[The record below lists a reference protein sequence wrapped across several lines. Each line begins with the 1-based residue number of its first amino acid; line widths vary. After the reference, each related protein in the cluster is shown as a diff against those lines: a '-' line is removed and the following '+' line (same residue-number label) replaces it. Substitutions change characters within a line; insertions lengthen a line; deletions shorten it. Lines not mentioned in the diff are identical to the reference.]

1 VGCVA
6 VQQAFIATRL
16 GRFRATEALVR
27 CPEGRLASV
36 KLLGFFGSAVLG
48 SALLLPAA
56 HAQAVVRI
64 GAVLPVTGKESKIGS
79 AYKQATEL
87 AVKEANDAGGLLLG
101 GKQVKIELSLLDD
114 TSDAAKSAQLVEQ
127 LITQTK
133 VHAVIG
139 GYGSQLVQAQSVV
152 PERYGIPY
160 ISGGAGATSIYGRS
174 KWVFGTLSPVEHL
187 AATQMEFLQSLVAAG
202 KLKAPLSIALLT
214 EQTEHGNDY
223 AKGVKEY
230 VAAHPGAWSVPLE
243 QKFELYTPD
252 FRPLLGRVQTAK
264 ADLFM
269 ADAHLED
276 FISMQR
282 TYAQMGLRNQMI
294 TYGARGADESGRKG
308 LGAASDYIFASGW
321 WSDLL
326 PYPQVKAFNSRYKGA
341 TGVAPQWYHAMAYE
355 TTRALLVAIQRA
367 GSLDPEKIR
376 GALASLK
383 LTESIVPGGVLYFT
397 KTGQSDLPFVVTQNK
412 PEGKVDLVWPK
423 DAKTGEAVAPI
434 PWH

>member
-1 VGCVA
+1 
-6 VQQAFIATRL
+6 
-16 GRFRATEALVR
+16 
-27 CPEGRLASV
+27 V
-36 KLLGFFGSAVLG
+36 KLLGVLRNCALAGLVLG
-48 SALLLPAA
+48 PAA
-56 HAQAVVRI
+56 YAQDVVRI

-87 AVKEANDAGGLLLG
+87 AVKEVNDAGGLVVG
-101 GKQVKIELSLLDD
+101 GKKMKIELSLLDD

-127 LITQTK
+127 LMAQTK

-160 ISGGAGATSIYGRS
+160 VSGGAGATSIYGRS

-187 AATQMEFLQSLVAAG
+187 AATQMDFLQDLVASG

-230 VAAHPGAWSVPLE
+230 VAAHGAGWKLALE
-243 QKFELYTPD
+243 QKFELYTAD
-252 FRPLLGRVQTAK
+252 FRPLLGRVQAAK

-276 FISMQR
+276 FVNMQR
-282 TYAQMGLRNQMI
+282 TYTQMGIRNQMI
-294 TYGARGADESGRKG
+294 TYGARGADESGRKS
-308 LGAASDYIFASGW
+308 LGPAADYIFASGW

-326 PYPQVKAFNSRYKGA
+326 PYPQVKAFNARYKVA
-341 TGVAPQWYHAMAYE
+341 TGIAPQWYHAMAYE
-355 TTRALLVAIQRA
+355 TVRALLVAIQHA

-376 GALASLK
+376 AALASLK

-397 KTGQSDLPFVVTQNK
+397 KTGQTDLPFVVTQNK
-412 PEGKVDLVWPK
+412 PDGKVDLVWPK
-423 DAKTGEAVAPI
+423 NDKTGEAVAPI